1 MPAIT
6 DWDLAYSNR
15 DHSPD
20 WPSFIEKWTAA
31 AAAWRARLAKEGR
44 MKADVTY
51 GDGERNK
58 LDLFLPE
65 DEPQGLAIFIHGGY
79 WRSFDKSL
87 WSHLAEGALA
97 NGFAVAMPS
106 YTLCPQTTIS
116 GITREITAA
125 IECAAGLV
133 DGPIRLSGHSAG
145 GHLVT
150 RMICTDTTLSSATLA
165 RIGPVLSISGV
176 HDLRPLIRTEMNA
189 DFKLTRE
196 EAAAESPA
204 LLTPLEDR
212 KVTCWAGGAELP
224 EFIRQNDLLANI
236 WTGMGMD
243 TEIVHEPG
251 KHHFSVV
258 DSLADRHSALTQK
271 WLGL

>member
-1 MPAIT
+1 MSVIA

-20 WPSFIEKWTAA
+20 WPQFIDKWSAA
-31 AAAWRARLAKEGR
+31 APAWREKLAGEGR
-44 MKADVTY
+44 MRADVAY
-51 GDGERNK
+51 GEGARNK

-65 DEPQGLAIFIHGGY
+65 GTPKGLAIFIHGGY

-87 WSHLAEGALA
+87 WSHLSAGAVA
-97 NGFAVAMPS
+97 KGYAVAMPS
-106 YTLCPQTTIS
+106 YTLCPETSIS

-150 RMICTDTTLSSATLA
+150 RMICKDTGLSKATLD

-176 HDLRPLIRTEMNA
+176 HDLRPLLKTQMND
-189 DFKLTRE
+189 DFKLTEE
-196 EAAAESPA
+196 EAGLESPA
-204 LLTPLEDR
+204 LLAPLEGR
-212 KVTCWAGGAELP
+212 TVTCWVGGAELP

-236 WTGMGMD
+236 WTGLGTD
-243 TEIVHEPG
+243 TRTFHDPG

-258 DSLADRHSALTQK
+258 DGLDNPDSEIVAA
-271 WLGL
+271 WLDS